1 MPCPLSSNPGA
12 APAASP
18 AQPASAPELRKSQP
32 EPGTQF
38 RLGQNYPNP
47 FYSETTIHFS
57 LAAPSDVLL
66 ALYDMSGR
74 LVKELSQAGLSAG
87 PQEFILNLPALGL
100 PRASY
105 VYQLHVRNAAG
116 DFTDYKLMTAA
127 AL

>member
-1 MPCPLSSNPGA
+1 MACLLSSIPGSVPA
-12 APAASP
+12 APS
-18 AQPASAPELRKSQP
+18 PELLTVQP

-47 FYSETTIHFS
+47 FYAETTIFFS

-66 ALYDMSGR
+66 ALYDLRGHM
-74 LVKELSQAGLSAG
+74 VKELSQTGLGAG

-105 VYQLHVRNAAG
+105 VYQLHVHNAAG
-116 DFTDYKLMTAA
+116 HFTDYRLMTAA
-127 AL
+127 AP